1 MGNRQSP
8 QDKNRARRNQER
20 NAQKP
25 RRQDEQTDVERT
37 ERNQR
42 PEPGAKPGGDM
53 DF

>member
-8 QDKNRARRNQER
+8 QDKKRAARAQER
-20 NAQKP
+20 SKQAP
-25 RRQDEQTDVERT
+25 RRQDEQTDVERA

-42 PEPGAKPGGDM
+42 PEPGGKPGGDM